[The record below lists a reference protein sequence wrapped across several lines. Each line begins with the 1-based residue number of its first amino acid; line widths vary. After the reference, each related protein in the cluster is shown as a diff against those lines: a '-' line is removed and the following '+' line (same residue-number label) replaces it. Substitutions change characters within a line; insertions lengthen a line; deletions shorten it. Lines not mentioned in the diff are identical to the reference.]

1 MDFNLKSKFVQI
13 KIENHKKLLINGKSA
28 LSLNDILSSEKCQ
41 SIITECREFRS
52 RIYTPLKT
60 LLIFIKQILN
70 ADKSCRNAVAGN
82 IVEQISRGEKASSSN
97 TGPYSKA
104 RERLPEAAV
113 KELVKETGKLTAN
126 KASSKWKWHGYNVK
140 LVDGTN
146 VTMPDTKEN
155 QKEFLRHNNHAGE
168 VGFPMA
174 RLVVIM
180 SLAVGAV
187 IDYAVGASKG
197 KGTGEH
203 SLLRSILN
211 CIKGG
216 DLLLGDCYYPS
227 FFLIADLL
235 TRGADGLFPGLIGR
249 NYDFRKGE
257 RLSKNEHIVE
267 WRKPTRPEWMDK
279 ETFDAYPKQIRVRE
293 FKVSG
298 RIYVTTLLDN
308 KKYNKKELA
317 ALYELR
323 WQVELKIRD
332 IKITMNMEMLSCKTP
347 DMVRKEIGVH
357 FLGYNLIRILIAEA
371 CTSHHCIPYQISF
384 KGTVQLLNQFMPYFS
399 KSIKHSN
406 RNEELLSELLRL
418 IVQNKVA
425 NRPGRLEPRA
435 VKSERRKT
443 FRTMKKARIVE
454 KQRLERKREKRIL
467 RYANS

>member
-1 MDFNLKSKFVQI
+1 MDFNPKSKFVQI
-13 KIENHKKLLINGKSA
+13 KIEDHKKLLTNGKSD

-41 SIITECREFRS
+41 CIISECREFRA

-60 LLIFIKQILN
+60 LLMFIKQMLN
-70 ADKSCRNAVAGN
+70 PDKSCKNAVAGS
-82 IVEQISRGEKASSSN
+82 VAEQISLGEKASSTN

-104 RERLPEAAV
+104 RERLPEVAV
-113 KELVKETGKLTAN
+113 KELVKETGELTAN
-126 KASSKWKWHGYNVK
+126 KAPSKWKWRGHDVK

-155 QKEFLRHNNHAGE
+155 QEAFLRHNNHAGE

-180 SLAVGAV
+180 SLAVGT
-187 IDYAVGASKG
+187 IIGYAIGASKG

-235 TRGADGLFPGLIGR
+235 SRGADGLFPGLNGR

-257 RLSKNEHIVE
+257 HLGKNDHIVE

-279 ETFDAYPKQIRVRE
+279 QTYDAYPKQIRIRE
-293 FKVSG
+293 FKVSR
-298 RIYVTTLLDN
+298 RIYVTTLLDD

-317 ALYELR
+317 ALYEFR

-347 DMVRKEIGVH
+347 EMVRKEIGIH

-371 CTSHHCIPYQISF
+371 CTRHDFIPYQISF
-384 KGTVQLLNQFMPYFS
+384 KGTVQLLNQFIPYFS
-399 KSIKHSN
+399 KSIKHTN

-443 FRTMKKARIVE
+443 FRTMKRARIVE
-454 KQRLERKREKRIL
+454 KWRLERKREKRIL